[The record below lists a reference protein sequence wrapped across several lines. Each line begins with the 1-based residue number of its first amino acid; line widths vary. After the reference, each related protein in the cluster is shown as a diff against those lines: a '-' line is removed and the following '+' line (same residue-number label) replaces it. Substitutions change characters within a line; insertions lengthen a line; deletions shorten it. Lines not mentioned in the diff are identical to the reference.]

1 MSHSKTVCTQQSQ
14 LLLSQIEEPRATVKI
29 FSSGKLVIQAPAL
42 SNVHSAIRQL
52 YPRLYPARKKRT
64 DGKARG
70 RVKDDG
76 DKFWRN
82 KK

>member
-1 MSHSKTVCTQQSQ
+1 MEHLV
-14 LLLSQIEEPRATVKI
+14 LPQIENPRATVKI
-29 FSSGKLVIQAPAL
+29 HASGKLVIQAPAL
-42 SNVHSAIRQL
+42 SNVHSAIRHI
-52 YPRLYPARKKRT
+52 YPRLFPVRKKRT
-64 DGKARG
+64 GGKTRE